1 MFWIVVHT
9 RDGRLHLFV
18 CQHEE
23 QPMPPLSLPPN
34 AADRAVCSFLSS
46 GRHNQSSKL
55 LFRGKIALSTA
66 CRRRL
71 REEVLSGRVAQ
82 LEKQAVGVLSRFVV
96 ANDMDA
102 EVKQAFIF
110 RPHLVDNAAGFVRMD
125 VLSPE
130 DMPNEIWL
138 MTYWVDI
145 ASYRTWHKSHAYHES
160 HAGIPKGLKLV
171 PGSAA
176 LRIFNLIA
184 S

>member
-1 MFWIVVHT
+1 
-9 RDGRLHLFV
+9 
-18 CQHEE
+18 
-23 QPMPPLSLPPN
+23 MPFLVIPHRRYKKRKSYCPPV
-34 AADRAVCSFLSS
+34 A
-46 GRHNQSSKL
+46 
-55 LFRGKIALSTA
+55 
-66 CRRRL
+66 RRRL
-71 REEVLSGRVAQ
+71 PKEVLSGRVAQ

-102 EVKQAFIF
+102 EVKRAFLL

-145 ASYRTWHKSHAYHES
+145 DSYRTWHKSHAYHES
-160 HAGIPKGLKLV
+160 HAGIPNGLKLV

-176 LRIFNLIA
+176 LRIFTLIA

>member
-1 MFWIVVHT
+1 MQALSANVFGWERFEVRGLYVECCQRIVQGEHCL
-9 RDGRLHLFV
+9 R
-18 CQHEE
+18 
-23 QPMPPLSLPPN
+23 
-34 AADRAVCSFLSS
+34 
-46 GRHNQSSKL
+46 RHNQSSESL
-55 LFRGKIALSTA
+55 LRGKIALSTV

-71 REEVLSGRVAQ
+71 REDVLSGRVAQ

-102 EVKQAFIF
+102 EVKRAFTL
-110 RPHLVDNAAGFVRMD
+110 RPHLVDGAAGFVRMD

-138 MTYWVDI
+138 MTYWADI

>member
-1 MFWIVVHT
+1 MIRLGDATLLVTSADVRLNVGVETIQDVQIAVT
-9 RDGRLHLFV
+9 R
-18 CQHEE
+18 E
-23 QPMPPLSLPPN
+23 
-34 AADRAVCSFLSS
+34 
-46 GRHNQSSKL
+46 
-55 LFRGKIALSTA
+55 IALWTVS
-66 CRRRL
+66 RRRL
-71 REEVLSGRVAQ
+71 KDEVFSGRVAQ
-82 LEKQAVGVLSRFVV
+82 LEKRGVGVLSRFVV

-102 EVKQAFIF
+102 EVKQAFIL

-138 MTYWVDI
+138 MTYWIDI

-160 HAGIPKGLKLV
+160 HAGIPKELKLV

-184 S
+184 T